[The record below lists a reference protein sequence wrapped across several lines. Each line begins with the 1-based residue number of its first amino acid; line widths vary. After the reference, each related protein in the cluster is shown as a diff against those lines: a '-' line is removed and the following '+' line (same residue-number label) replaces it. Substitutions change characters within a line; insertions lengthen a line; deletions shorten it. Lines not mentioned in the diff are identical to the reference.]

1 MDLTARDAGCSSDTM
16 DTNEASSAIVYP
28 NVAANASGHAP
39 KASGASIYGNPVNSS
54 LFYGRVYVLHT
65 NQALMGRVN
74 TESGPPESPEGA

>member
-1 MDLTARDAGCSSDTM
+1 MALTARDAGCSTDTM

-28 NVAANASGHAP
+28 NVASGHAP

-65 NQALMGRVN
+65 NPALMGRVN
-74 TESGPPESPEGA
+74 TESGFPSPESPEGA